1 MRKYRF
7 GTFIALA
14 LIAMVGLAGCGS
26 SKELYSWYGY
36 EEKSYEWEKKQTP
49 KSEEKLLR
57 EYARIIQEPKG
68 TRKTPPPGIC
78 AEYGYVLLKQGKKEE
93 GLALLKRE
101 IELYPESANFI
112 GRIIKQFEK

>member
-1 MRKYRF
+1 MRKQRF
-7 GTFIALA
+7 GTLIALA
-14 LIAMVGLAGCGS
+14 LIAIVGLAGCGS

-68 TRKTPPPGIC
+68 TRKTPNLTSVVRNYW
-78 AEYGYVLLKQGKKEE
+78 A
-93 GLALLKRE
+93 
-101 IELYPESANFI
+101 
-112 GRIIKQFEK
+112 

>member
-1 MRKYRF
+1 MDMRRNRTS
-7 GTFIALA
+7 GRR
-14 LIAMVGLAGCGS
+14 
-26 SKELYSWYGY
+26 SKRR
-36 EEKSYEWEKKQTP
+36 KA
-49 KSEEKLLR
+49 EKLLR